1 MSLDPEL
8 RSSLCLPAICAPMYQ
23 ISGPTLAREAAR
35 AGIVGGLARQNARS
49 LEEFDSWL
57 HSIREGLDAH
67 SDEHPDA
74 KVGPIAVNLSGR
86 VPADELMANLEACRR
101 YGVKIIVSAM
111 GNPTEL
117 VKVVHDWGGV
127 VFHDATSVRFAEKG
141 IEAGVDGL
149 NCIGS
154 GGGGHSGTVSLMTLI
169 PRVRA
174 MFDGTI
180 VAAGAISTG
189 NAIRAVE
196 LLGADLAYLG
206 TRFIATQE
214 SLAPKEYK
222 ELLVSQRSLGLRYTP
237 KITGVPANWLVESFE
252 RLGVDLDA
260 IPEAAVSRGYDH
272 LPAHARPWKDIWS
285 AGQGIELI
293 DDVPTVAELVRRLRQ
308 EYYDACRIPDMA
320 EVAQLGHGEPAN
332 SAG

>member
-1 MSLDPEL
+1 VSLDPEIRSAL
-8 RSSLCLPAICAPMYQ
+8 RLPAVCAPMYQ
-23 ISGPTLAREAAR
+23 VSGPALAREAAR
-35 AGIVGGLARQNARS
+35 AGIIGGLARQNASS
-49 LEEFDSWL
+49 LEEFERWL
-57 HSIREGLDAH
+57 RSIREALNAYSGQDPA
-67 SDEHPDA
+67 A
-74 KVGPIAVNLSGR
+74 RVGPVAVNLSGR
-86 VPADELMANLEACRR
+86 VPADELRANLEACRR
-101 YGVKIIVSAM
+101 HGVKIIVSAM
-111 GNPTEL
+111 GNPAEL

-149 NCIGS
+149 NCIGA

-174 MFDGTI
+174 MFGGTI

-189 NAIRAVE
+189 SAIRAVE

-214 SLAPKEYK
+214 SLAPDEYK
-222 ELLVSQRSLGLRYTP
+222 RLLVSQRTPGLRYTP
-237 KITGVPANWLVESFE
+237 KVTGVPASWLVESYQ

-260 IPEAAVSRGYDH
+260 IPEEVVSRSYDH

-293 DDVPTVAELVRRLRQ
+293 GDIPTVAELVRRLRH
-308 EYYDACRIPDMA
+308 EYVAACQVPDLA
-320 EVAQLGHGEPAN
+320 EQARDGQ
-332 SAG
+332 